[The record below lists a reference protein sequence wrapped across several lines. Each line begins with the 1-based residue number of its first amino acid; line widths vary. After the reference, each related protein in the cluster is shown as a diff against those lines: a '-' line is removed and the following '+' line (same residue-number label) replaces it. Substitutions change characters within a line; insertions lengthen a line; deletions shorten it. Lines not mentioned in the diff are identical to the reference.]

1 MIKLAKWYA
10 KRSQKYC
17 CVEAKKVEFL
27 NSSGVPEGQYKI
39 RRKFHAAFPRPLFAS
54 NVNTPLS
61 FKRHITLLN
70 SKLKR
75 ANNLLALSRHYLTQK
90 LLIQIYYGQ
99 FYSHLTYGCQ
109 LWGQNENAI
118 EQTITLQK
126 KAIRL
131 ISFAHF
137 QEHASP
143 LFKKLNLLKLTDIVR
158 LNNIVFTHDTINAK
172 TPPIFESYFIF
183 NKTSHQHETVNSL
196 NSIYSLPT
204 GSLKLPA
211 YRTES
216 GKSSIR
222 FICSSTWNTILK
234 DISIKNINKYNKDHF
249 WMNKTNI
256 KTLKHI
262 LHKHF
267 LEYY

>member
-1 MIKLAKWYA
+1 M
-10 KRSQKYC
+10 
-17 CVEAKKVEFL
+17 
-27 NSSGVPEGQYKI
+27 
-39 RRKFHAAFPRPLFAS
+39 
-54 NVNTPLS
+54 
-61 FKRHITLLN
+61 
-70 SKLKR
+70 
-75 ANNLLALSRHYLTQK
+75 
-90 LLIQIYYGQ
+90 
-99 FYSHLTYGCQ
+99 
-109 LWGQNENAI
+109 
-118 EQTITLQK
+118 
-126 KAIRL
+126 
-131 ISFAHF
+131 
-137 QEHASP
+137 
-143 LFKKLNLLKLTDIVR
+143 KLTDIVR
-158 LNNIVFTHDTINAK
+158 QNNIVFTHDTINAK
-172 TPPIFESYFIF
+172 TLPIFESYFIF
-183 NKTSHQHETVNSL
+183 NKICHQHETVNSL

-267 LEYY
+267 LEYYWSQKDFYLMSMEKTFSFLFFFLI

>member
-1 MIKLAKWYA
+1 MFPPPTKNRRIFSPPTDLPKWGE
-10 KRSQKYC
+10 SC
-17 CVEAKKVEFL
+17 
-27 NSSGVPEGQYKI
+27 PPPP
-39 RRKFHAAFPRPLFAS
+39 KF
-54 NVNTPLS
+54 
-61 FKRHITLLN
+61 
-70 SKLKR
+70 SKGKP
-75 ANNLLALSRHYLTQK
+75 
-90 LLIQIYYGQ
+90 
-99 FYSHLTYGCQ
+99 C
-109 LWGQNENAI
+109 
-118 EQTITLQK
+118 
-126 KAIRL
+126 
-131 ISFAHF
+131 
-137 QEHASP
+137 
-143 LFKKLNLLKLTDIVR
+143 IVR